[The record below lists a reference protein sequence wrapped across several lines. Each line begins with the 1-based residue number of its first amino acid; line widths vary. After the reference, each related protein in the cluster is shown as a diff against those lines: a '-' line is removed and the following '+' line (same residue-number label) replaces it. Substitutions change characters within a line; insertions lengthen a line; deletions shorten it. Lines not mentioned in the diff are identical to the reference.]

1 MSNLYRAFILL
12 VGAVLAIVGINN
24 YLQQNNMIMG
34 SGVYSGYFVVVGNY
48 TLIEG
53 EETIIPPVTVI
64 NGTAVV
70 DGRVLPLKGHVTK
83 YEPRL
88 FTGLVDGTAVF
99 TVPDN
104 GGYVVMAG
112 KLVKVG
118 QFYILH
124 GRAVLTN
131 VYLYYLK

>member
-1 MSNLYRAFILL
+1 MIRLYHAFILL
-12 VGAVLAIVGINN
+12 VSAALAIVGVNN

-34 SGVYSGYFVVVGNY
+34 SGVYSGNFVVVGNY

-53 EETIIPPVTVI
+53 EETHIPPVTII

-70 DGRVLPLKGHVTK
+70 DGRALPLRGHVVK

-104 GGYVVMAG
+104 GGYVVLAG
-112 KLVKVG
+112 KVERVG

>member
-1 MSNLYRAFILL
+1 MIRLYHAFILL
-12 VGAVLAIVGINN
+12 VGAALAIVGINS
-24 YLQQNNMIMG
+24 YIQQNNMVMG
-34 SGVYSGYFVVVGNY
+34 SGVYSGNFVVVGNY

-53 EETIIPPVTVI
+53 EETYIPPVVII

-70 DGRVLPLKGHVTK
+70 DGRVLPFRGKVVK

-88 FTGLVDGTAVF
+88 FTGVVDGVAVF

-104 GGYVVMAG
+104 GGYVVVAG
-112 KLVKVG
+112 KLDRVG
-118 QFYILH
+118 QFYILR
-124 GRAVLTN
+124 GRAILTN

>member
-1 MSNLYRAFILL
+1 MIRLYHAFVLL
-12 VGAVLAIVGINN
+12 VGAVLAIVGVNN

-34 SGVYSGYFVVVGNY
+34 PGVYSGYFVVVGNY
-48 TLIEG
+48 SLIEG
-53 EETIIPPVTVI
+53 EETHIPPVTII

-70 DGRVLPLKGHVTK
+70 DGRVLPLRGHVVK

-88 FTGLVDGTAVF
+88 FAGLVDGTAVF

-104 GGYVVMAG
+104 GGYVVLAG